1 MIARSS
7 DNAATHDHRGVCVFF
22 TGLSGSG
29 KTTLASA
36 LDIYVRTESQRA
48 TTLLDGDMIRAHL
61 SSELGFSRAHRD
73 LNIQRIGFVASE
85 VVKHGGFVIVSAIA
99 PFDSARKA
107 ARQLVAPWGR
117 FYLVHLATPL
127 SVCESRDVKGLYAK
141 ARAGLLPGFTGVSDP
156 YEAPTD
162 ADITIDTS
170 LMSPQQAV
178 THIVD
183 RLRTDGII

>member
-1 MIARSS
+1 MIARTS

-36 LDIYVRTESQRA
+36 LDTHVRTESQRA
-48 TTLLDGDMIRAHL
+48 TTLLDGDMIRANL

-99 PFDSARKA
+99 PFDSARKD
-107 ARQLVAPWGR
+107 ARRLVASWGR